1 MDTFLEILKYILPSL
16 VVFGTAYLIIKTF
29 IDNDQ
34 KKRRIE
40 LRLAN
45 QKTITPIK
53 LQAYERLTLFLER
66 ISPESMIV
74 RVQDPKMTSGL
85 LHQTLLKVI
94 RAEYEHNLSQQIYVS
109 ANAWA
114 VVKTA
119 KENVVKLVNNSADR
133 VDKKGPSFDLSKII
147 LETMMSN
154 NIMPTNTAIDF
165 LKKEVSNYF

>member
-1 MDTFLEILKYILPSL
+1 METFLEILKYTLPSL
-16 VVFGTAYLIIKTF
+16 IVFGTAYLIIKTF
-29 IDNDQ
+29 VDNDQ
-34 KKRRIE
+34 KKRKIE
-40 LRLAN
+40 IRLAN

-74 RVQDPKMTSGL
+74 RIQDPKMTSGF
-85 LHQTLLKVI
+85 LHQALLKTI
-94 RAEYEHNLSQQIYVS
+94 RAEFEHNLSQQIYVS
-109 ANAWA
+109 TNAWA

-119 KENVVKLVNNSADR
+119 KENVVKLINNSADK
-133 VDKKGPSFDLSKII
+133 VDKSSPSFELSKVI

>member
-1 MDTFLEILKYILPSL
+1 METFLEILKYTLPSL
-16 VVFGTAYLIIKTF
+16 IVFGTAYLIIKSF

-34 KKRRIE
+34 KKRKIE
-40 LRLAN
+40 MRLAN

-74 RVQDPKMTSGL
+74 RIQDPKMSSGF
-85 LHQTLLKVI
+85 LHQALLKTI

-133 VDKKGPSFDLSKII
+133 VDRKSPSFELSKVI

>member
-1 MDTFLEILKYILPSL
+1 METFLEILKYTLPSL
-16 VVFGTAYLIIKTF
+16 IVFGTAYLIIKSF

-34 KKRRIE
+34 KKRKIE
-40 LRLAN
+40 IRLAN

-74 RVQDPKMTSGL
+74 RVQDPKMTSGF
-85 LHQTLLKVI
+85 LHQALLKTI

-109 ANAWA
+109 TNAWA

-133 VDKKGPSFDLSKII
+133 VDPKSPSFELSKVI

>member
-1 MDTFLEILKYILPSL
+1 METFLEILKYTLPSL
-16 VVFGTAYLIIKTF
+16 IVFGTAYLIIKSF

-34 KKRRIE
+34 KKRMIE
-40 LRLAN
+40 MRLSN

-74 RVQDPKMTSGL
+74 RVQDPKMTSGF
-85 LHQTLLKVI
+85 LHQALLKVI

-109 ANAWA
+109 TNAWA

-133 VDKKGPSFDLSKII
+133 VDKKSPSFELSKVI

>member
-1 MDTFLEILKYILPSL
+1 METFLEILKYTLPSL
-16 VVFGTAYLIIKTF
+16 IVFGTAYLIIKSF

-34 KKRRIE
+34 KKRKIE
-40 LRLAN
+40 IRLAN

-74 RVQDPKMTSGL
+74 RIQDPKMTSGF
-85 LHQTLLKVI
+85 LHQALLKTI

-109 ANAWA
+109 TNAWA

-133 VDKKGPSFDLSKII
+133 VDKKSPSFELSKVI

>member
-1 MDTFLEILKYILPSL
+1 METFLEILKYTLPSL
-16 VVFGTAYLIIKTF
+16 IVFGTAYLIIKTF
-29 IDNDQ
+29 VDNDQ
-34 KKRRIE
+34 KKRKIE
-40 LRLAN
+40 IRLAN

-74 RVQDPKMTSGL
+74 RIQDPKMTSGF
-85 LHQTLLKVI
+85 LHQALLKTI

-109 ANAWA
+109 TNAWA

-133 VDKKGPSFDLSKII
+133 VDKKSPSFELSKVI